1 MTVLVAGG
9 AGYIGSVMTETLLA
23 QGHSVVVYDNLS
35 HGYRDAVPDGATWVE
50 GDVGDQE
57 TIERVLT
64 EHRIDAVIHMAAFIE
79 VGESVTAPRKYLEN
93 NTLRGVAL
101 IEAMRRTGVQ
111 RLVLSSTA
119 AVYSSGRTPGRAASR
134 AHSGAPNS
142 RPLTEDSP
150 LAPASP
156 YGLSKLWLE
165 QLLAWYASRGLRYAA
180 LRYFNAAGATARSG
194 ERHQPESHLIP
205 LVLEA
210 AAGEREAI
218 RIFGTDYD
226 TPDGTCI
233 RDYIHVSDLAQAHV
247 LALAQLARE
256 PEPEPGVI
264 PALSERAY
272 NLGNGSG
279 FSVREVIA
287 CAERVCGRSIPVQE
301 SPRRPGDVDRL
312 VASSAKMQALG
323 WTPRYPELETII
335 ASAWKWKIWKQRQ
348 RHASHS

>member
-1 MTVLVAGG
+1 MHILLAGG
-9 AGYIGSVMTETLLA
+9 AGYIGSVMAETLLA
-23 QGHSVVVYDNLS
+23 QGHTVVVYDNLS
-35 HGYRDAVPDGATWVE
+35 HGYRDAVSPAATWVE

-57 TIERVLT
+57 TLERVLT

-101 IEAMRRTGVQ
+101 LEAMRRTGVQ

-119 AVYSSGRTPGRAASR
+119 AVY
-134 AHSGAPNS
+134 APS
-142 RPLTEDSP
+142 AEPLTEASA

-165 QLLAWYASRGLRYAA
+165 QLLAWYTSRGGLRYAA
-180 LRYFNAAGATARSG
+180 LRYFNAAGATAQCG

-210 AAGEREAI
+210 AAGERAAI
-218 RIFGTDYD
+218 QIFGTDYD

-247 LALAQLARE
+247 LALDQLARE
-256 PEPEPGVI
+256 PAPIPGVGPGVI
-264 PALSERAY
+264 PALSARAY

-287 CAERVCGRSIPVQE
+287 CAERVCGHSIPVKE

-323 WTPRYPELETII
+323 WQPRFPALEPII
-335 ASAWKWKIWKQRQ
+335 ASAWDWKQRQ
-348 RHASHS
+348 SHASHS